1 MYICTED
8 IVIYMAYYRL
18 CRAIALAAKAVKLT
32 YDHQTTTKSTCTV
45 LKAVSDAL
53 KYVSDKAHDQSSGSL
68 DGFLQLTDSIIYA
81 IKIADPQD
89 LQFRTDI
96 TDKDKVLKDLNAVN
110 IQWHNVLMLLSLHSY

>member
-1 MYICTED
+1 MT
-8 IVIYMAYYRL
+8 YYRL

-32 YDHQTTTKSTCTV
+32 YDHQTPTESTCTV
-45 LKAVSDAL
+45 LEAVSDAL
-53 KYVSDKAHDQSSGSL
+53 KYVSDNAQSSGSL

-96 TDKDKVLKDLNAVN
+96 TDKPKVLKDLNAVN
-110 IQWHNVLMLLSLHSY
+110 IQWYNVLMLLSLHSY